1 MTKAIVERF
10 LIGGSAGHPSMPS
23 TALQRAFGNEIEIDV
38 MRQEMRV
45 PTENGHKIAI
55 KGDTIICYSD
65 GTYDI
70 QRKRDKNV

>member
-1 MTKAIVERF
+1 MSKTIVERF

-45 PTENGHKIAI
+45 PTENGYKIAV

-65 GTYDI
+65 GSYDVEEEE
-70 QRKRDKNV
+70 DL